1 MNRAEK
7 LTALSARISGLAS
20 LGNFTNSERRAFILF
35 QFIGA
40 LKVLLLSD
48 NPSADDI
55 LRSLERAV
63 EDAERAKV

>member
-7 LTALSARISGLAS
+7 LTELARRIQALPDKPLNQREGV
-20 LGNFTNSERRAFILF
+20 LF

-63 EDAERAKV
+63 EDAERAKA